1 MGEVKACFCAM
12 FAHMLL
18 IYTKETAS
26 FRFSCVY
33 NYISLFNLNKT
44 GMTNLLFSHP
54 QVIQCYML
62 VRMRG

>member
-44 GMTNLLFSHP
+44 GRLICF
-54 QVIQCYML
+54 
-62 VRMRG
+62 